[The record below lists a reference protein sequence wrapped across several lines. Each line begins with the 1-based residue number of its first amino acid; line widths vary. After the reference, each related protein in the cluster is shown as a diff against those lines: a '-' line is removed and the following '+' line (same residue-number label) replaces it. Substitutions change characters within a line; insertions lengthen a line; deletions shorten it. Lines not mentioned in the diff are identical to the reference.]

1 MTNAWRPDQEA
12 YLVELSKVCE
22 TLSTRYKQMYDLY
35 RRHQARFRIPS
46 IVVSSALGLLSF
58 GNQNFEDGHTINIV
72 VGVGT
77 VLIAI
82 ANSVETYMKIGE
94 CMSGCLLTSARLAAV
109 KESIDLELSLN
120 VDDRSNS
127 GIIFVRTVASDYE
140 AILNAAPAVLK
151 RVRFIK
157 PFLGNIVI
165 ERSELGESPSA
176 DA

>member
-1 MTNAWRPDQEA
+1 MTTAWRVDQEA

-22 TLSTRYKQMYDLY
+22 TLSTRYKQMYDVY

-58 GNQNFEDGHTINIV
+58 GQQNFNDGHTISII

-94 CMSGCLLTSARLAAV
+94 NMSGCLLTSASLAKL
-109 KESIDLELSLN
+109 KESIDLELSLS

-140 AILNAAPAVLK
+140 AILNAAPAVL
-151 RVRFIK
+151 RRIRFVK
-157 PFLGNIVI
+157 PLSGVVI

>member
-1 MTNAWRPDQEA
+1 MNAAWRVDQEA

-22 TLSTRYKQMYDLY
+22 TLSTRYKQMYDVY

-58 GNQNFEDGHTINIV
+58 GNQNFDDGHTINIV

-94 CMSGCLLTSARLAAV
+94 NMSGCLLTSANLAKL
-109 KESIDLELSLN
+109 KESIDLELSLSM
-120 VDDRSNS
+120 DDRSNS

-157 PFLGNIVI
+157 PLGGVII
-165 ERSELGESPSA
+165 ERSELGEAVSA
-176 DA
+176 DPA